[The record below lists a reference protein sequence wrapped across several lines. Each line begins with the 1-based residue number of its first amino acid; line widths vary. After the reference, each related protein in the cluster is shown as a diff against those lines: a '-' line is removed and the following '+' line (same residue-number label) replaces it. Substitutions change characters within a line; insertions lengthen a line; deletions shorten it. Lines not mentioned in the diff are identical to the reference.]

1 LIKFGGRFK
10 IVERKIAREER
21 QMVKKVNRKV
31 VKRGV
36 KKAVSKVLDKALVGV
51 LVLALVLA
59 GAAGAYAFYLG
70 EKLDASQKQQA
81 AEISALH
88 DEILAQGEKTQTG
101 IDALDSEL
109 KSVTL
114 EMEQSSINASKLY
127 QEASQSVVWV
137 SDGNNVL
144 GSGFAFDVQGH
155 ILTPYHVIKGQN
167 LVYIITADGH
177 TSVAMIIGSSEYSDV
192 AVLQGFLTSALAPP
206 ALTMAD
212 SSQVKVGEPVIVI
225 GNPFDLPWTITSGIV
240 SQTNRFAGV
249 ANIIQFDAAINIGNS
264 GSPLLNAKGEVIGMV
279 NARID
284 PQQGD
289 GVYYAVSSNKA
300 KKVALSLI
308 ERGSFDYPWLG
319 VEITNVT
326 PLTAIARNLETVNG
340 ALVKTVIAGTPAAT
354 AGVMVDDIIIAING
368 TQVKDMAG
376 LTCYLGEYTSYGD
389 KVTLTMIRGWTQIEL
404 PLTVG
409 KR

>member
-31 VKRGV
+31 IKRGV

-114 EMEQSSINASKLY
+114 EMEQSSINASNLY

-144 GSGFAFDVQGH
+144 GSGFAFDTQGH

-289 GVYYAVSSNKA
+289 GVYYAVSSNKV

-319 VEITNVT
+319 VEITNLT
-326 PLTAIARNLETVNG
+326 PLTAIARNLHTVNG
-340 ALVKTVIAGTPAAT
+340 ALVKTVIPATPAAT
-354 AGVMVDDIIIAING
+354 SGVMVDDIIVAING
-368 TQVKDMAG
+368 TEVKDMAA
-376 LTCYLGEYTSYGD
+376 LTCYLGEYASYGD
-389 KVTLTMIRGWTQIEL
+389 QVTLTMIRDERLIEL